1 MSEVIFI
8 LILIAG
14 LIGWTFLLKG
24 KARIYWLITMSTVG
38 LTVAVMEIVSKLA
51 NDMTISQLYWRWSVD
66 NVVLA
71 YVSMGILL
79 TGVLALVIHL
89 LWKVWF
95 DRNYKKG
102 G

>member
-1 MSEVIFI
+1 
-8 LILIAG
+8 
-14 LIGWTFLLKG
+14 
-24 KARIYWLITMSTVG
+24 
-38 LTVAVMEIVSKLA
+38 
-51 NDMTISQLYWRWSVD
+51 MTISQLYWRWSVD